1 MMVLIDYVKNQKKLS
16 PSDFDKCM
24 NGKTTDSGKT
34 PLHCAVQVGD
44 MDIARMLIENGADM
58 NATN

>member
-1 MMVLIDYVKNQKKLS
+1 
-16 PSDFDKCM
+16 M